1 MHKSQNLYQEPSG
14 LQNLDFSL
22 YASQNL
28 LLPLFI
34 ILSTVTWNPNH
45 SSLLH
50 SQKVIDFLPAKPNN
64 PSSFPFLI
72 PKQGPILLAVLLSR
86 ISPPW
91 TLGHCTFLVHFPL
104 QSLPWYPSSLI
115 ISFYNPL
122 LIYLTLSQLLLFF
135 TYHW

>member
-34 ILSTVTWNPNH
+34 LSTVTWNPKY

-72 PKQGPILLAVLLSR
+72 PKQGPILLAVLSR

-91 TLGHCTFLVHFPL
+91 TLEHCTFFC
-104 QSLPWYPSSLI
+104 SSCLG
-115 ISFYNPL
+115 
-122 LIYLTLSQLLLFF
+122 TLHL
-135 TYHW
+135 